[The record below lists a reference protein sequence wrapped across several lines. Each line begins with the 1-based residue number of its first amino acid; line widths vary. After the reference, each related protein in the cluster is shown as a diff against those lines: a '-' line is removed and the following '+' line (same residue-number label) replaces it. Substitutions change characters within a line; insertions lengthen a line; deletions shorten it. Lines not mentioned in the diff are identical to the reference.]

1 MTARTAYAVGFLDP
15 RLEPLLLNTSAG
27 FAQIEGAGSTAA
39 LLYQTAP
46 QEVVVVFQASRY

>member
-46 QEVVVVFQASRY
+46 QEVVVVFLASRY